1 MSPED
6 KLKELGIELPAPAK
20 PLGIY
25 VPALRTGNLVYLS
38 GMLPLKGGTL
48 VCTGKLGGGQVDIA
62 QGALA
67 ARTAAINA
75 IAALKA
81 EIENLEKVKRC
92 VRLSGYVASTP
103 DFTDQPKVVNGASE
117 LIGAVFGEKG
127 RHTRIAVGVASLPL
141 GSPVELDF
149 IFEISD

>member
-25 VPALRTGNLVYLS
+25 VPALRTGDLVYLS
-38 GMLPLKGGTL
+38 GMLPLKDGAL
-48 VCTGKLGGGQVDIA
+48 VCTGKLGEQVDIA
-62 QGALA
+62 QGASA
-67 ARTAAINA
+67 ARIAAINA

-81 EIENLEKVKRC
+81 EIGNLEKVKRC
-92 VRLSGYVASTP
+92 VRLSGYVASAP